1 MKHKQKYICVITLV
15 FIESLFSLI
24 ECSNNRETA
33 FTPGSR
39 TLMDA
44 HNCYPN
50 HGRWEDRID
59 RALGCGISLAIEQDL
74 V

>member
-1 MKHKQKYICVITLV
+1 MKHKQKYFFAIKLV
-15 FIESLFSLI
+15 FFLSSSLI
-24 ECSNNRETA
+24 MECSNKRETA

-50 HGRWEDRID
+50 HGRWEDRIN
-59 RALGCGISLAIEQDL
+59 RA
-74 V
+74 